1 MSKTPIDQFI
11 IDKVKEIREKQDVSQ
26 EKLSVGAGYYKTLVA
41 NAERLERPEKYNIY
55 HLNSFAKILK
65 CSIKEFFPDEPM

>member
-11 IDKVKEIREKQDVSQ
+11 IDKVKEIREKQDISQ

-41 NAERLERPEKYNIY
+41 NVERPERPEKYNIY
-55 HLNSFAKILK
+55 HLNGFAKFLR
-65 CSIKEFFPDEPM
+65 CSIKEFFPDEPL